1 MQKLAPLSAGLML
14 ALAIGLCAQSTTK
27 PAAPSSDPV
36 VISAGPEHIRA
47 SQFQALID
55 SAPPQNRA
63 AMAANKRAV
72 ADELGKMLALVDAAH
87 QRGLDQQPAF
97 KAQMML
103 ARDNALAKAMVD
115 KLQTEAKPTAAQE
128 QAYYTAHASEFQQT
142 KLRHILITDTETPGG
157 DSKLTP
163 AQALAKAQ
171 KIDAQLKAG
180 GDFATLAKQNS
191 DDPGSKDKGGE
202 LGTISLGQTVPE
214 FETAVNKLAVGVV
227 SDPIH
232 TRFGYH
238 IVQVESRST
247 QPFSQ
252 AQPEIEQNLSTQN
265 VENAIDSIAAKAH
278 VTISNSYFGP
288 EKPAPAKPGTP
299 HQ

>member
-1 MQKLAPLSAGLML
+1 MQKLAPLSAGLVL
-14 ALAIGLCAQSTTK
+14 ALAAGLCAQSTPK
-27 PAAPSSDPV
+27 PAAHSTDPI
-36 VISAGPEHIRA
+36 VIAAGPEHIRA

-63 AMAANKRAV
+63 AMSANKRAV
-72 ADELGKMLALVDAAH
+72 ADELGKMLALVDAAR

-142 KLRHILITDTETPGG
+142 KLRHILITDTETPGAG
-157 DSKLTP
+157 SKLTP

-180 GDFATLAKQNS
+180 ADFATLAKQNS
-191 DDPGSKDKGGE
+191 DDPGSKVKGGE
-202 LGTISLGQTVPE
+202 LGEISPGQTVPE
-214 FETAVNKLAVGVV
+214 FETAVKKLAVGAI

-247 QPFSQ
+247 QPFAQ

-278 VTISNSYFGP
+278 VIISNSYFGP
-288 EKPAPAKPGTP
+288 AKPAPAKPGTP

>member
-1 MQKLAPLSAGLML
+1 MQKLAPLSAGLVL
-14 ALAIGLCAQSTTK
+14 ALAAGLCAQSTPK
-27 PAAPSSDPV
+27 PAAPSSDPI
-36 VISAGPEHIRA
+36 VIAAGPEHIRA

-63 AMAANKRAV
+63 AMSANKRAV
-72 ADELGKMLALVDAAH
+72 ADELGKMLALVDAAR

-128 QAYYTAHASEFQQT
+128 QAYYTAHTSQFQQT
-142 KLRHILITDTETPGG
+142 KLRHILITDTATPGG

-171 KIDAQLKAG
+171 KLDAQLKAG
-180 GDFATLAKQNS
+180 AAFATLAKQNS

-214 FETAVNKLAVGVV
+214 FESAVNKLAVGAI

-247 QPFSQ
+247 QPFAQ

-265 VENAIDSIAAKAH
+265 VENAINSIAAKAH

-288 EKPAPAKPGTP
+288 AKPAPAKPGSP
-299 HQ
+299 QG